1 MKQLIEIENV
11 PIEMQIKV
19 TPSRLEVARG
29 SAALEVH
36 RDEGGMRIKSQPI
49 RLRLDTFEA
58 RDSISPASNGSS
70 ISRYAE
76 KGHKSAYE
84 ATAAFAQQGELMLK
98 AKVGQ
103 DVLSQLASEALNK
116 GYKGDI
122 GLEFL
127 PKTGPEMDW
136 DPGQMTIAYE
146 MDKLNFDWRLS
157 QNHFEFIPGDIE
169 ISVTQQPKVIIEY
182 VGGPMYVPP
191 SADPNYE
198 PVDIVS

>member
-1 MKQLIEIENV
+1 MKPLIEIENV

-19 TPSRLEVARG
+19 THSRLEVVRG
-29 SAALEVH
+29 SADLEVR

-58 RDSISPASNGSS
+58 RDSIRPASNESS
-70 ISRYAE
+70 ISRYAQ
-76 KGHKSAYE
+76 KGHKAAYE
-84 ATAAFAQQGELMLK
+84 ATAAYAQQGELMVK

-103 DVLSQLASEALNK
+103 DVLNQLASEALRK
-116 GYKGDI
+116 DYKPDV
-122 GLEFL
+122 GLDFL
-127 PKTGPEMDW
+127 PKVGPQMDW
-136 DPGQMTIAYE
+136 DPGQMTIAFE
-146 MDKLNFDWRLS
+146 MDKLNFDWRLN

-198 PVDIVS
+198 PVDVLT